1 MRTFLSVILVSGE
14 INFNFGRSVFF
25 LSKSEVK
32 IYILVLEILF
42 LSKKA

>member
-32 IYILVLEILF
+32 IAEN
-42 LSKKA
+42 AENGGR

>member
-1 MRTFLSVILVSGE
+1 VSGE

-32 IYILVLEILF
+32 MLEFVLRRLPK
-42 LSKKA
+42 LSKEVDKP